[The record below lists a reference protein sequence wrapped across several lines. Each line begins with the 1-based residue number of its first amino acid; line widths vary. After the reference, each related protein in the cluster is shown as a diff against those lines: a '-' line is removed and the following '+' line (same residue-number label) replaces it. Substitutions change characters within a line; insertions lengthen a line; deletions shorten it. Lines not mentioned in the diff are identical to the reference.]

1 MKFPPPYLRASL
13 LGQIVFEVFPRSRV
27 LRPHDN
33 LSAFPVCPE
42 SAHVPSTTAPAP
54 TPGFCLTSSGRRYE
68 EGDGWH
74 DGCRDCY
81 CHAGREMCVLIS
93 CPVPSC
99 SQPVVRSDQC
109 CPTCEGTSRVAC
121 LATIVPLMSRSE
133 QRKTQKSR
141 RLIPSTFYLSA
152 QSFKECRQLFRELRG
167 GQDTC

>member
-1 MKFPPPYLRASL
+1 MKFPARIYERLCWGRSALKFSAEPRPP
-13 LGQIVFEVFPRSRV
+13 
-27 LRPHDN
+27 DN
-33 LSAFPVCPE
+33 LSAFPACPE
-42 SAHVPSTTAPAP
+42 SAHVPSTAAAPAP

-109 CPTCEGTSRVAC
+109 CPTCEGTSQVAC
-121 LATIVPLMSRSE
+121 LAMFVPLMF
-133 QRKTQKSR
+133 
-141 RLIPSTFYLSA
+141 STVKDP
-152 QSFKECRQLFRELRG
+152 KESVSYSQHILFIEL
-167 GQDTC
+167 